1 MTTAPGAEA
10 APFDFSRRLIGANL
24 FFGVPGAVLDV
35 PAEWPV
41 DATREAA
48 WRARVLD
55 ACSALGWRVPQL
67 VVRRH
72 AAGASLALSA
82 PVDQLLTATSVNEWA
97 WMDALGLP
105 WMPDL
110 PDDPTDDTETPAPEP
125 ITSRA
130 AAFATL
136 ADASRHERAPTLM
149 ALLDAARH
157 RHLPVVMDDDDLT
170 IGTGT
175 GAHTW
180 PLKALPPPSGVP
192 WPACHA
198 VPTALI
204 TGTNGKTT
212 TVRLLAAIAHEAGLA
227 SGHSSTAGLAI
238 DGQSVRTGD
247 YSGPDGARA
256 VLRDTRVQ
264 MALLETARGG
274 MLRRGLALQHADA
287 AIVTNL
293 SADHFGEYGITD
305 LHGVA
310 DAKLIVAHAIG
321 GDGLLVLNADDP
333 VLRERGLRLRVPLAW
348 FAQDDNDLLLAA
360 HRERGHP
367 TCGLRLTSGGARM
380 HLVHPARGIAA
391 DLGNVATMPLTLN
404 GHARYNVA
412 NLMGAAL
419 VASAL
424 KLPVAAITATFSR
437 FGAQPTDNPGRLQ
450 QWRLPGGITVFVDY
464 AHNPD
469 GLRGLLATATATATA
484 QHATRLILVLGQA
497 GNRADAEIR
506 ELATTAASF
515 HPAHVVLKDIAGMQ
529 RGRAPGEVAGILR
542 DELQR
547 LGLPAQ
553 SISFE
558 SLEADAAQAALRR
571 AQPGD
576 TVVLPI
582 HGAQALNDVQQL
594 LGGLQTAGT

>member
-1 MTTAPGAEA
+1 
-10 APFDFSRRLIGANL
+10 
-24 FFGVPGAVLDV
+24 VLDV

-110 PDDPTDDTETPAPEP
+110 PGDPAEEGADTEAATPAP
-125 ITSRA
+125 ITSRPA
-130 AAFATL
+130 ALATL
-136 ADASRHERAPTLM
+136 ADASRHERAPALM

-157 RHLPVVMDDDDLT
+157 RHLPVVIDDDDLT

-227 SGHSSTAGLAI
+227 SGHSSTAGLVV
-238 DGQSVRTGD
+238 DGRSVRAGD

-274 MLRRGLALQHADA
+274 MLRRGLAVQRAEA

-305 LHGVA
+305 LQGVA

-333 VLRERGLRLRVPLAW
+333 VLRERGLHLRVPLAW
-348 FAQDDNDLLLAA
+348 FAQDDNHPLLAA
-360 HRERGHP
+360 QRERGHP
-367 TCGLRLTSGGARM
+367 TCGLRVTGGRARM

-391 DLGNVATMPLTLN
+391 DLGDVATMPLTLN

-424 KLPVAAITATFSR
+424 KLPVAAIFTTFAH
-437 FGAQPTDNPGRLQ
+437 FGAQPADNPGRLQ
-450 QWRLPGGITVFVDY
+450 HWRLPDGITVFVDY

-469 GLRGLLATATATATA
+469 GLHGLLATATATTERRAA
-484 QHATRLILVLGQA
+484 RLILVLGQA

-506 ELATTAASF
+506 ELAATAASF

-542 DELQR
+542 DELLRQ
-547 LGLPAQ
+547 GLPAP

-594 LGGLQTAGT
+594 LGRLQTAGP